1 MNPTAVGNLLIR
13 PLREDDLPTASEV
26 CGTAFATFLG
36 MNRSGDADRVRT
48 RWLMDPKA
56 AIAAELDGQVV
67 GSNFAANWGS
77 IGFFGPLSVRPD
89 LWGRGIAQKLL
100 EPTMELFRSWGSRH
114 LGLLTFSQSPMHVG
128 LYQKFGFWPR
138 YLTAVMSKEPD
149 PSRQAAG
156 SSRYTQLTPA
166 GQKQALQACRDLA
179 DSIYEGLDLTSE
191 ILAVATQKTG
201 DAVLLW
207 DGSQLEGFAICH
219 AGAGSEA
226 GTGLCL
232 IKFGAA
238 RSGPKAGASFDRL
251 LDACEALAISSGV
264 SRLAGGAN
272 AARPE
277 AYEAMRRHGFRPD
290 FLGVIMDR
298 PNEPGYNREGVYL
311 IDDWR

>member
-1 MNPTAVGNLLIR
+1 MNLTAVGNLVVR
-13 PLREDDLPTASEV
+13 PLREDDLPVASEI
-26 CGTAFATFLG
+26 CSTAFATFLG

-48 RWLMDPKA
+48 RWLMDPDA
-56 AIAAELDGQVV
+56 AIAADLYGQLV

-100 EPTMELFRSWGSRH
+100 EPTMELFGTWGIRH
-114 LGLLTFSQSPMHVG
+114 LGLFTFSQSPMHVG

-138 YLTAVMSKEPD
+138 YLTAVMSKPAD
-149 PSRQAAG
+149 PCRQAPEW
-156 SSRYTQLTPA
+156 SRYTQVAPD
-166 GQKQALQACRDLA
+166 GQLQALNACRDLA
-179 DSIYEGLDLTSE
+179 DTLYDGLDLTKE

-201 DAVLLW
+201 DTVLLW

-219 AGAGSEA
+219 MGAGSEA
-226 GTGLCL
+226 GTGVCL

-238 RSGPKAGASFDRL
+238 RSGPKAAASFERL
-251 LDACEALAISSGV
+251 LDACEALAV
-264 SRLAGGAN
+264 SYRVDRLTGGAN
-272 AARPE
+272 AGRPE

-298 PNEPGYNREGVYL
+298 PNEPGYNREGVYV